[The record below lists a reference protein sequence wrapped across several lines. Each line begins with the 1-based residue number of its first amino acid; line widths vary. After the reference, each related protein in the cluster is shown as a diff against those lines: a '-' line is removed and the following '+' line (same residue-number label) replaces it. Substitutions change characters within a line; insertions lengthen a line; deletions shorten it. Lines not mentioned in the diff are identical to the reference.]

1 MKTVREERK
10 AMSILQDVLSKL
22 PLLTPQDRDR
32 VFESL
37 DQRPDETRFPSIVKT
52 PGVCGGS
59 ARLIRTRIP
68 VWILERYRQLGA
80 NDQDILRNYPSLQ
93 ASDLNQAWMYVN
105 SNPDEI
111 EREIQENEEV

>member
-1 MKTVREERK
+1 
-10 AMSILQDVLSKL
+10 MSILQDVLSKL

-37 DQRPDETRFPSIVKT
+37 DQRPDEARFPSIVKT

-68 VWILERYRQLGA
+68 VWLLEELRRHGA
-80 NDQDILRNYPSLQ
+80 DDQEIQRHFPTIQESHLK
-93 ASDLNQAWMYVN
+93 QAWLYIA
-105 SNPDEI
+105 SHREEI
-111 EREIQENEEV
+111 DQEIRENEEA